1 MLPTV
6 PQELQKRKRV
16 RPPRIRVPNN
26 EQAVFTVEAQKLLGV
41 IQRLSLTG
49 GSVVLS
55 NGPIPQGA
63 LAEMELNTVFG
74 KVTAHI
80 EFLQTGADGTPIA
93 QAFRFLAMDDASSE
107 RFEAA
112 ARQMESSGFSDVE
125 EKENA
130 FGDLASKGLSKLR
143 ESIRYLSEMID
154 DRTKAKS
161 SILARATKPE
171 SFRFPH
177 DDTLAKY

>member
-6 PQELQKRKRV
+6 QQELQKRKRV

-74 KVTAHI
+74 KVTAHV
-80 EFLQTGADGTPIA
+80 EFLQTGADGIPIA

-125 EKENA
+125 GKESA

-143 ESIRYLSEMID
+143 ESIRHLSEMID

-161 SILARATKPE
+161 
-171 SFRFPH
+171 
-177 DDTLAKY
+177 